1 MEGTTQG
8 ASQGITDG
16 ATDGAEV
23 PIAVVVLATRDRAR
37 TMAKNAFPR
46 RRTRLTLARNVREF
60 ERAFRETL
68 VDAAIVDL
76 GHPSD
81 DVTRAIEL
89 AREFP
94 SAPFVGITPLRPG
107 DTPLVARCAAY
118 DFADVVVDAIDDEA
132 LRALVMPRAFTVRFA
147 HALAE
152 PPESLAITTPLR
164 RRSWRVLVRH
174 GGRPVH
180 TDTIATALGVTREHL
195 SRAFAA
201 ATTPNLKR
209 VIDLVRLVAAAEL
222 SKNPGYDVGDVARV
236 LGFASSSHLST
247 TAQRIVGTRPTSLA
261 RLRAFDLIDRF
272 VHGRMRSRPHG
283 KRVAAGTVPP
293 GDRGEPEIL

>member
-1 MEGTTQG
+1 MDAAAEG
-8 ASQGITDG
+8 AAIPLSI
-16 ATDGAEV
+16 
-23 PIAVVVLATRDRAR
+23 VVLATRARAR

-46 RRTRLTLARNVREF
+46 RRTRLTLARNVRDF

-76 GHPSD
+76 GTPGEEI
-81 DVTRAIEL
+81 VRAIEL

-94 SAPFVGITPLRPG
+94 SAPFIGITPLRPN
-107 DTPLVARCAAY
+107 DAPLVARCIEY
-118 DFADVVVDAIDDEA
+118 DFADVVVDTIDDDA
-132 LRALVMPRAFTVRFA
+132 LRALVAPRAFTSRFA
-147 HALAE
+147 DALAQ
-152 PPESLAITTPLR
+152 PPESLAINTPLR
-164 RRSWRVLVRH
+164 KESWRVLVRY

-180 TDTIATALGVTREHL
+180 TDAIAAALGVTREHL

-201 ATTPNLKR
+201 APAPNLKR

-222 SKNPGYDVGDVARV
+222 AKNPGYDVGDVARV

-261 RLRAFDLIDRF
+261 RLRAVDLIDRF
-272 VHGRMRSRPHG
+272 VHGRMRSRPQVSARPHAPYQ
-283 KRVAAGTVPP
+283 KR
-293 GDRGEPEIL
+293 

>member
-1 MEGTTQG
+1 MVEGTN
-8 ASQGITDG
+8 
-16 ATDGAEV
+16 V
-23 PIAVVVLATRDRAR
+23 PITVVVLASRARAR

-76 GHPSD
+76 GQPGE
-81 DVTRAIEL
+81 DVARAIEL

-94 SAPFVGITPLRPG
+94 SAPFIGITPLRPS
-107 DTPLVARCAAY
+107 DAPLVARCIDY
-118 DFADVVVDAIDDEA
+118 DFADVVVDAIDDDA
-132 LRALVMPRAFTVRFA
+132 LRALVVPRAFTTRFA
-147 HALAE
+147 EALAE
-152 PPESLAITTPLR
+152 PPEMLAITTHLR
-164 RRSWRVLVRH
+164 RESWRVLVRH

-201 ATTPNLKR
+201 APAPNLKR

-222 SKNPGYDVGDVARV
+222 AKNPGYDVGDVARV

-261 RLRAFDLIDRF
+261 RLRAVDLIDRF
-272 VHGRMRSRPHG
+272 VHGRMRSRPQ
-283 KRVAAGTVPP
+283 VAERSSGGTTRRATAAPAASAP
-293 GDRGEPEIL
+293 GQATRADS